1 MFTSAKS
8 TAKLPSLYSLALL
21 LLMVISQPQLAFLA
35 PLKTA
40 NAGAQAATSARD
52 GQHDFDF
59 NLGVWHTH
67 IRRVLDPLSGSAD
80 SIELNGTVT
89 VRKIWDGRA
98 QLEEIEAE
106 GPKGHWE
113 GLTLFLYN
121 PQSRQWSQ
129 SFMNSRMAALSPPLI
144 GSFNAGRGELF
155 AQDTFRDKSI
165 LVRGVWSDITPDSH
179 HYEESYSEDGGR
191 TWMPAFVAQLTR
203 DRDKTADA
211 SDIAA
216 GPEPMSAAQEEHGF
230 DFDFGTWK
238 THSSRLMRPLTG
250 STAWA
255 DLDGYT
261 VVRRVWG
268 GRANLA
274 EYKGDGPAGHV
285 ELLALRWFNPNTH
298 EWNIDFATPNV
309 GMLGIPGV
317 GKCKN
322 GRCEFYDQEQINGRY
337 VLVRFS
343 IWKTNDDSAQSE
355 QAFSDDGGKT
365 WETNW
370 INKYTRVKPSERSA

>member
-1 MFTSAKS
+1 
-8 TAKLPSLYSLALL
+8 
-21 LLMVISQPQLAFLA
+21 
-35 PLKTA
+35 
-40 NAGAQAATSARD
+40 
-52 GQHDFDF
+52 
-59 NLGVWHTH
+59 
-67 IRRVLDPLSGSAD
+67 
-80 SIELNGTVT
+80 

-106 GPKGHWE
+106 GPKGHWG

-121 PQSRQWSQ
+121 PQSHQWSQ
-129 SFMNSRMAALSPPLI
+129 SFLSSKMAVLQPPLV

-165 LVRGVWSDITPDSH
+165 LVRSVWSDIAPDSH

-203 DRDKTADA
+203 DREKTADA

-216 GPEPMSAAQEEHGF
+216 GAEPMSADQDEHGF
-230 DFDFGTWK
+230 DFDLGAWK
-238 THSSRLMRPLTG
+238 THSSRLMHPLTG
-250 STAWA
+250 STVWA
-255 DLDGYT
+255 DLDGHT

-322 GRCEFYDQEQINGRY
+322 SRCEFYDHEQINGRY

-343 IWKTNDDSAQSE
+343 IWKISDDSAQSE

-370 INKYTRVKPSERSA
+370 INKYARVKPSERGA